1 MKTAVSVPDEVFA
14 SADELARR
22 QGMSRSQLYATAV
35 AEYVAK
41 YDDEQITAKLNEV
54 LAKEPNRLDPVL
66 AQIQAASIGRDEW

>member
-1 MKTAVSVPDEVFA
+1 MKTAVSVPDDVFL

-22 QGMSRSQLYATAV
+22 QGVSRSELYATAV

-54 LAKEPNRLDPVL
+54 LADEPRGLHPAVRK
-66 AQIQAASIGRDEW
+66 AQARSIGPSDW